1 MKTKTTVF
9 LGIVTS
15 SLLIASLAFAGNGNG
30 RGEGRKSEGNNATWG
45 EGRGHKGE
53 GRGHKGE
60 RRGHKGPHDGR
71 KGAFGPKMAE
81 ALELTAA
88 QKTKIDQIVSQSQK
102 KAEPL
107 VKERNAL
114 KEKMRAERQKAQPNE
129 TTVSNLRTQMKAVS
143 EKLATQRQET
153 REAIN
158 KVLTPAQ
165 RTKMEEL
172 KAARGNKEG
181 RAHRHPGP
189 RADKGADGN
198 NAERR
203 GPAKGPRAGN
213 APNNR

>member
-9 LGIVTS
+9 LSIVTS
-15 SLLIASLAFAGNGNG
+15 SLLIASLAFAGNGYG
-30 RGEGRKSEGNNATWG
+30 RGEGRKSEGNKATWG
-45 EGRGHKGE
+45 EGRGHKG
-53 GRGHKGE
+53 HKGA
-60 RRGHKGPHDGR
+60 GKGAHKGPHNGR
-71 KGAFGPKMAE
+71 RGAFGPQMAE

-114 KEKMRAERQKAQPNE
+114 KEKIRAERQKAQPNE
-129 TTVSNLRTQMKAVS
+129 TTVSNLRTQMRAVS

-153 REAIN
+153 RAAVN

-172 KAARGNKEG
+172 KAARGN
-181 RAHRHPGP
+181 
-189 RADKGADGN
+189 
-198 NAERR
+198 NAKRR
-203 GPAKGPRAGN
+203 GPAKGPRPGN